1 MLYLWY
7 SHIKINN
14 MENKIFVL
22 NPDYHF
28 KNDIDRVALFSGMR
42 VNDYSE
48 KDWSSYIHP
57 LQAMIL
63 NSFSEEKSLKDQYN
77 ELSSTLSIP
86 VETVETMIKP
96 YMENETSVYTEF
108 AGEEILFPKNVLI
121 SRDKLK
127 GARKIECED
136 YSLFDCENV
145 NLKQDRLH
153 KAPQTMLF
161 MVTSK
166 CVTNCKYCY
175 ADRKTKYDQMST
187 EQILK
192 IIDEA
197 ASLKMTNVDVI
208 GGELFCLPDWNVII
222 KKLVDYHMTPTYIS
236 TKCPISR
243 NMVKKLYET
252 GYDDVV
258 QISLD
263 SMRDDVLGNI
273 IGTKTGYVEKIKK
286 TISYLQEYGFQ
297 IQIDTILTNLNSSS
311 EELMELYDYIKDI
324 KNFKHWEIRVP
335 EVSIYTPSSFSEV
348 QASKETIKQL
358 GIYIR
363 EELIPKSK
371 VKIYYSDQAI
381 NDIYGKGKADDLCF
395 EGGRCDILKDRM
407 FVLPDGKVT
416 ICEQLY
422 WHPQFIFGDLTK
434 QSIEEVWN
442 SPKAKALFAFHNSDF
457 EDSSCSNCGILDFC
471 NTNKRRCYVKTVKAY
486 GPENWNYPDPR
497 CEFSPKV
504 ESGMIYR

>member
-1 MLYLWY
+1 
-7 SHIKINN
+7 

-63 NSFSEEKSLKDQYN
+63 NSFSEEKSLKYQYN

-86 VETVETMIKP
+86 VDTVETMIKP

-108 AGEEILFPKNVLI
+108 AGEEILFPKNVLV

-208 GGELFCLPDWNVII
+208 RWRIHVEVFRIIANGCKSAYRREYPELNGT
-222 KKLVDYHMTPTYIS
+222 KKCNS
-236 TKCPISR
+236 
-243 NMVKKLYET
+243 KKMGNLRVLQSKT
-252 GYDDVV
+252 SL
-258 QISLD
+258 QRCATFNISL
-263 SMRDDVLGNI
+263 RL
-273 IGTKTGYVEKIKK
+273 
-286 TISYLQEYGFQ
+286 
-297 IQIDTILTNLNSSS
+297 LN
-311 EELMELYDYIKDI
+311 
-324 KNFKHWEIRVP
+324 F
-335 EVSIYTPSSFSEV
+335 
-348 QASKETIKQL
+348 
-358 GIYIR
+358 
-363 EELIPKSK
+363 
-371 VKIYYSDQAI
+371 
-381 NDIYGKGKADDLCF
+381 
-395 EGGRCDILKDRM
+395 
-407 FVLPDGKVT
+407 
-416 ICEQLY
+416 
-422 WHPQFIFGDLTK
+422 
-434 QSIEEVWN
+434 
-442 SPKAKALFAFHNSDF
+442 
-457 EDSSCSNCGILDFC
+457 
-471 NTNKRRCYVKTVKAY
+471 
-486 GPENWNYPDPR
+486 
-497 CEFSPKV
+497 
-504 ESGMIYR
+504 